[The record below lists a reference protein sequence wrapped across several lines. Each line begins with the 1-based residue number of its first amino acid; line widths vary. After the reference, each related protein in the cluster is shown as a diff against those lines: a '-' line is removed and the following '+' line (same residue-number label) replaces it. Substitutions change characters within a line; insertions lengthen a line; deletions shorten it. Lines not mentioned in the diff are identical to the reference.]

1 MKSEIERLKPSP
13 LLDVRDLRTYFFT
26 DRGVVKAVDGVSFQ
40 VYPGETLGIV
50 GESGCGKS
58 ITALS
63 VMRLVQRPGRIVGG
77 QVLWKGR
84 DLLKLTEREMMSIR
98 GGEISMIFQDP
109 LTALNPAI
117 RIGEQIAETIRLH
130 AGSQGRLSRREVWRR
145 VAEILERVGIHPT
158 PQRLRSYP
166 HQFSGGMRQRVM
178 IAIALASGPELVLAD
193 EPTTALDVTLQAQVL
208 DLMAHIKEETG
219 TSIVLVTH
227 DFGVVSEFCDRVVVM
242 YAGKVVES
250 ARRDELFADPLH
262 PYTRGL
268 LNSVPRIGKR
278 GVRLVPIEGTVPEP
292 INFPPGCRFAGRCP
306 EAMQECREVDP
317 PLMEVV
323 PGRWAA
329 CHLHAKMSR
338 GGEDLGGGEQD
349 ACAS

>member
-158 PQRLRSYP
+158 PQRLRAYP

>member
-1 MKSEIERLKPSP
+1 MKGELQRLEPSP
-13 LLDVRDLRTYFFT
+13 LLDVRDLRTHFFT
-26 DRGVVKAVDGVSFQ
+26 DRGMVKAVDGVSFQ

-63 VMRLVQRPGRIVGG
+63 IMRLVQRPGRIVGG

-84 DLLKLTEREMMSIR
+84 DLLAVTEREMMSIR

-109 LTALNPAI
+109 LTALNPVI

-130 AGSQGRLSRREVWRR
+130 VGPRERLSRNEVWDR
-145 VAEILERVGIHPT
+145 VAEMLERVGIYPT
-158 PQRLRSYP
+158 LQRLRSYP

-208 DLMAHIKEETG
+208 DLMAHIKEEMG
-219 TSIVLVTH
+219 ASIVLVTH
-227 DFGVVSEFCDRVVVM
+227 DFGVVSEFCDRVMVM

-250 ARRDELFADPLH
+250 ARREELFADPLH

-292 INFPPGCRFAGRCP
+292 VNFPPGCRFAGRCP
-306 EAMQECREVDP
+306 EAMPECCEIDP
-317 PLMEVV
+317 PLREVV

-329 CHLHAKMSR
+329 CHRHAGMSG
-338 GGEDLGGGEQD
+338 GGEDLGLGEQD